1 MVKSWP
7 SRFFKNLCQIGKY
20 CNFLNFDCYQKEAI
34 SEVIIE
40 VTNCNQSMCV
50 LQVPSNDPEP
60 NEHIERNEYT
70 LKNVRNLNERNPSA
84 PL

>member
-1 MVKSWP
+1 MYVI
-7 SRFFKNLCQIGKY
+7 IGGQSYKMFEAGHP
-20 CNFLNFDCYQKEAI
+20 CQKEAI